1 MERTLAKVISV
12 VFNPLIVPTYTL
24 IILFQLDVYF
34 SLIIPD
40 SSKWKLILL
49 VFSLTFLL
57 PMLITLM
64 FLKKG
69 IVKSLEM
76 ETREERIFPF
86 IITAIFYYLTYYLLK
101 SLPIASIFYYFM
113 LGATL
118 LILISL
124 IVNFF
129 WKVSIHLTALG
140 GMFGIFLG
148 VSIGFLVDYPLILFG
163 IILISGVTAYARLK
177 LKLHTQAQ
185 VYTGFL
191 IGAAIMLSLLIFV

>member
-1 MERTLAKVISV
+1 MERTLAKLISI

-34 SLIIPD
+34 TLIIPD

-64 FLKKG
+64 FMKKR

-124 IVNFF
+124 IINFF
-129 WKVSIHLTALG
+129 WKVSVHLTALG

-148 VSIGFLVDYPLILFG
+148 VSISFLVDYPLILFG
-163 IILISGVTAYARLK
+163 IILISGLTAYARLK
-177 LKLHTQAQ
+177 LRLHTQAQ

-191 IGAAIMLSLLIFV
+191 IGAAIMLSLLVFI